1 MVLGVIVYVVVVA
14 GELIDETL
22 LFLRV
27 SVRVSHLMG
36 NIILSFFFFFF
47 PRSYFGS
54 QGHYHHIVSFVY
66 VWKRLRSSP

>member
-1 MVLGVIVYVVVVA
+1 MVLGVIVYVVAVA
-14 GELIDETL
+14 GELIDETCYSESVCKGESPHGKYHSI
-22 LFLRV
+22 LFL
-27 SVRVSHLMG
+27 
-36 NIILSFFFFFF
+36 FFP